1 MDLKPLSAFNL
12 IVKYADDTYLLVP
25 QHSSVTLE
33 TEFSHILDWS
43 SNNKLKLNTLK
54 TKEIVFH
61 SLRISKTLLPPLFP
75 GIERVD
81 SFKILGV
88 MFAK

>member
-12 IVKYADDTYLLVP
+12 ILRYADNTYLLVL
-25 QHSSVTLE
+25 QHSSVTLQ

-43 SNNKLKLNTLK
+43 SNNKFKLNILK

-61 SLRISKTLLPPLFP
+61 SPCISKTLLPPQL
-75 GIERVD
+75 
-81 SFKILGV
+81 S
-88 MFAK
+88 

>member
-1 MDLKPLSAFNL
+1 MQTIL
-12 IVKYADDTYLLVP
+12 ICYT
-25 QHSSVTLE
+25 SVTLQ
-33 TEFSHILDWS
+33 TEFSRILDWS

-61 SLRISKTLLPPLFP
+61 CPHISKTLFPPLLP

-81 SFKILGV
+81 SVKILDV
-88 MFAK
+88 MFANAMSPMQHTDGGS